1 MVYEEDRFGNIET
14 GDDSTVITASPSA
27 GPGRL
32 SGAAATVSGGVATFT
47 GLSADTAGT
56 GTLQFKG
63 GGLTS
68 AATNSITVSPA
79 AASQLVTHT
88 QPSATATAGQAAT
101 QPVIDEEDPY
111 GNLETGD
118 DSTVITAAP
127 GTGSAQLAGTTVTV
141 KGGVATFASLADDTA
156 GTIAS
161 SSRAAAWP
169 SGLRAT
175 SP

>member
-1 MVYEEDRFGNIET
+1 MRGQ
-14 GDDSTVITASPSA
+14 A
-27 GPGRL
+27 GL
-32 SGAAATVSGGVATFT
+32 SGAAGDRLGRRGHVHGP
-47 GLSADTAGT
+47 LRDTAGT

-79 AASQLVTHT
+79 AASQLVIHT
-88 QPSATATAGQAAT
+88 QPSATATAGQALAT

-156 GTIAS
+156 GPSRS